1 MQMERICVLYVLAS
15 GRMGRLIDVP
25 TWRRFARM
33 FLRIGAENSGT
44 VIPLCD
50 YSQKVGIDTTQM
62 PYLSRFGL
70 AHACGDCARWR
81 GRAPAGA
88 HGRAGQAIADQAN
101 QLHTLHHSELY
112 RR

>member
-1 MQMERICVLYVLAS
+1 MQMERICILCVPAS
-15 GRMGRLIDVP
+15 GRMGRLINVS

-50 YSQKVGIDTTQM
+50 YSPNIGRYTPKS
-62 PYLSRFGL
+62 PCLSGFGL
-70 AHACGDCARWR
+70 AYACGDCTHGR
-81 GRAPAGA
+81 GRAPTGA
-88 HGRAGQAIADQAN
+88 HGHAGQALADQAI
-101 QLHTLHHSELY
+101 QLHTLHHSDVC

>member
-1 MQMERICVLYVLAS
+1 MQMERFCVLYVPAS
-15 GRMGRLIDVP
+15 GRMGRLIDVS

-50 YSQKVGIDTTQM
+50 YSPKVGRYTTQI
-62 PYLSRFGL
+62 PYLSGFGL
-70 AHACGDCARWR
+70 AHACGDCTRGR
-81 GRAPAGA
+81 GRAPTGA
-88 HGRAGQAIADQAN
+88 HGRAGQALADQAN
-101 QLHTLHHSELY
+101 QLHTLHHSDVC